1 MEAQGSLG
9 FFYFF
14 WGNPSFQFSNFP
26 KFENSKE
33 GKRLLQTR
41 WDQSHFFVGLSWIV
55 LFTTFP
61 MDSRC
66 IKFEYITPCILTH
79 LLTINKV
86 RHAQGSTTI
95 TFDELFLILNKIL
108 KENIFNFNEYKTIP
122 LRSLIGTDK
131 CPNHERVNL
140 QISKSVYHSSYLE
153 TVSGTVRF

>member
-1 MEAQGSLG
+1 M
-9 FFYFF
+9 Y
-14 WGNPSFQFSNFP
+14 P
-26 KFENSKE
+26 
-33 GKRLLQTR
+33 
-41 WDQSHFFVGLSWIV
+41 I
-55 LFTTFP
+55 
-61 MDSRC
+61 
-66 IKFEYITPCILTH
+66 H

-153 TVSGTVRF
+153 TVSGTVRFRVAQLMRPDLPSRQDITRSRLSFRSIFGSTHQRYPQINVLP